1 MSDGTSA
8 WGCVVGGGEGGR
20 GGGIW
25 VFKPLEG
32 DLALEVSQVL

>member
-1 MSDGTSA
+1 MAPLPGA
-8 WGCVVGGGEGGR
+8 VWWGEGGGGR
-20 GGGIW
+20 VGGIW